1 MATTDTQSLSSK
13 VENRNSETEVGGGK
27 RDSESERQSNTQN
40 RANQYKRYSDKKMD
54 SEIKKAGNKEGSGAP
69 EKAVNK

>member
-1 MATTDTQSLSSK
+1 M
-13 VENRNSETEVGGGK
+13 EVGGGK